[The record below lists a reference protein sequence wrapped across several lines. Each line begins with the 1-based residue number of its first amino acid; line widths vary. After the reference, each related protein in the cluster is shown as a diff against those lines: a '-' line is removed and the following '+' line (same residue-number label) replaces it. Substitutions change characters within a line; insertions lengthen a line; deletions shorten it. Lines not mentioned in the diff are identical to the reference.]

1 MWILIIFAYAGPMS
15 DTDSVSITTQE
26 ISSQQACITASKAV
40 QKLSYGTT
48 KIIKTACVK
57 K

>member
-40 QKLSYGTT
+40 QKLSSGTT

>member
-1 MWILIIFAYAGPMS
+1 MWILIIFAHVGPLAN
-15 DTDSVSITTQE
+15 TDSVSITTQE
-26 ISSQQACITASKAV
+26 MSSQQACIAASKAV